1 MSIAGKRILLG
12 VTGSISAYKSALLV
26 RLLIKAGAEVQ
37 VVMTESAQT
46 FITPLT
52 LATLSKRP
60 VLSTFTD
67 NSANGSWNNHVEL
80 GLWADALIIAPA
92 SARTLAR
99 CATGLCDNLLS
110 AVYLSAR
117 CPVFFAPAMDVDMY
131 HHPSTVENL
140 GRLESFGNHVIHAE
154 HGELASGLIGEG
166 RLAEPETI
174 FQRLEKFW
182 EEGDEG
188 DKNSSLSF
196 PSSLSNKRVL
206 ITAGPTQEPL
216 DPVRYIS
223 NHSTGKMGYAIARAF
238 AKAGAHVTLV
248 SGPTALPLPDPTVK
262 RIPVQSAQ
270 DMFLATEAA
279 FTEADIVVLSAAVA
293 DYTPA
298 HPASQKIKKKE
309 TVFSL
314 ELTKTTDIAATLG
327 SRKRPGQWMMGFALE
342 TENEY
347 ANAVKKIHSKNLDW
361 IVLNSLRDAG
371 AGFGHDTNKITVI
384 GRDEQSHEFAL
395 KSKDEVA
402 QDLVNLIADTLK
414 AR

>member
-1 MSIAGKRILLG
+1 MSIEGKRILLG

-26 RLLIKAGAEVQ
+26 RLLVKAGADVQ
-37 VVMTESAQT
+37 VVMTESAQQ

-60 VLSTFTD
+60 VLSTFVNT
-67 NSANGSWNNHVEL
+67 NSDRSGDGSWNNHVEL
-80 GLWADALIIAPA
+80 GLWADAFVIAPA
-92 SARTLAR
+92 SAHTLAR
-99 CATGLCDNLLS
+99 CAAGLCSDLLA

-131 HHPSTVENL
+131 QHPSTVENL
-140 GRLESFGNHVIHAE
+140 RRLNSFGNHIIRAE

-174 FQRLEKFW
+174 LQTLYDFW
-182 EEGDEG
+182 AKQESTEAVQA
-188 DKNSSLSF
+188 LSG
-196 PSSLSNKRVL
+196 KRVL
-206 ITAGPTQEPL
+206 ITAGPTQEPI

-238 AKAGAHVTLV
+238 VQAGANVTLV
-248 SGPTALPLPDPTVK
+248 SGPTALPLPAPAVT
-262 RIPVQSAQ
+262 RINVRTAQ
-270 DMFLATEAA
+270 EMFGATQEAFA
-279 FTEADIVVLSAAVA
+279 NADIIVLSAAVA

-298 HPASQKIKKKE
+298 HPADRKIKKKE
-309 TVFSL
+309 TSFSL

-327 SRKRPGQWMMGFALE
+327 AQKQPGQLMMGFALE
-342 TENEY
+342 TDNERENALKKLY
-347 ANAVKKIHSKNLDW
+347 AKNLDW
-361 IVLNSLRDAG
+361 IVLNSLRDSG

-384 GRDEQSHEFAL
+384 DKEEQTYEFAL

-402 QDLVNLIADTLK
+402 QDLVSLVIKSL
-414 AR
+414 